1 MTFWRC
7 TMTLYAEATLSGR
20 LDASSTSP
28 RPSLVAAVLA
38 LAWKD
43 LRLEQR
49 TRQTLNVMLVF
60 SLIAVV
66 TFNFALS
73 SDLAA
78 AREVA
83 SGLLWVTIL
92 LAGTLGLNRSFTVE
106 TESRALDAILISPID
121 RSALYLGK
129 VLSNTVSIL
138 IVEAVLVPIF
148 AVFFN
153 KPFLR
158 PPVLLI
164 VALGTVGY
172 VAAGVLVSSM
182 SSQTRAS
189 YILIPI
195 LLLPLTLPV
204 VLAAAAATAA
214 FIIPQ
219 PPPWQ
224 EVQFPYVLVITYD
237 LLMLA
242 AGFMTYNYVVE
253 E

>member
-1 MTFWRC
+1 MSNQ
-7 TMTLYAEATLSGR
+7 LE
-20 LDASSTSP
+20 TSP
-28 RPSLVAAVLA
+28 TFQRPSLVAAVLA

-43 LRLEQR
+43 LQLERR

-92 LAGTLGLNRSFTVE
+92 LAGTLGLNRSFTAE

-121 RSALYLGK
+121 RSAFYLGK

-158 PPVLLI
+158 LPVLLI
-164 VALGTVGY
+164 IVLGTVGY

-204 VLAAAAATAA
+204 VLAAAAATAV
-214 FIIPQ
+214 FTIPQ